1 MERNREMIL
10 IDSHE
15 LMTAGDEFRMLYGE
29 WDRIIRPPMGPYAHT
44 ESGRKIRCQVLRVFV
59 RSSRE
64 VRYTC
69 VSLNDPRRAEF
80 VLGQVLESAYQ
91 VSLKHPT
98 LTPSAA
104 IVIEAAAK
112 SGVRSI
118 TPEMPTL
125 YTREDAEK
133 LAAAVQGVELTERYG
148 YLVPS
153 VESWRRV

>member
-10 IDSHE
+10 IDNHE
-15 LMTAGDEFRMLYGE
+15 LMTAGDEFRMLYGN
-29 WDRIIRPPMGPYAHT
+29 WDRIIRPPMGPYANT
-44 ESGRKIRCQVLRVFV
+44 ESGKKIRCQVLRVFL

-69 VSLNDPRRAEF
+69 VALHDPRRSEF
-80 VLGQVLESAYQ
+80 VLGQILEPAYQ
-91 VSLKHPT
+91 VSVSHPT

-125 YTREDAEK
+125 YTREDAER
-133 LAAAVQGVELTERYG
+133 LAAAVQEVELTERYG

-153 VESWRRV
+153 IENWG